1 LFEVK
6 LVLFFLKNYY
16 RPDGI
21 VNMSGTE
28 TKVLILKSAM
38 DIIQND
44 GIGSLTL
51 EKVSKKAKISK
62 GGLLYHFPT
71 KESILNEIFANMLT
85 KFEEKLNISLLTDH
99 SNEWSVNYM
108 KSTLEDLLDTQYQ
121 TSGLILALA
130 TQPALMELL
139 RNKYKEWDKQMNKSK
154 SNSDI
159 SKILRYAADGI
170 WFCEI
175 LGLSKLSKKEKSK
188 LLEQAKILSEEE

>member
-1 LFEVK
+1 
-6 LVLFFLKNYY
+6 
-16 RPDGI
+16 
-21 VNMSGTE
+21 MSGKE
-28 TKVLILKSAM
+28 TKDLILKSAM

-51 EKVSKKAKISK
+51 EKISKRAKISK

-71 KESILNEIFANMLT
+71 KESILNEIFANMLA
-85 KFEEKLNISLLTDH
+85 KFEEKLNTSMQVDH

-108 KSTLEDLLDTQYQ
+108 KSTFEDLLDTQYQ
-121 TSGLILALA
+121 ASGLILALA

-139 RNKYKEWDKQMNKSK
+139 RDKYKEWDKQMNKIS

-159 SKILRYAADGI
+159 LKILRYAADGI
-170 WFCEI
+170 WFCEV

>member
-1 LFEVK
+1 
-6 LVLFFLKNYY
+6 
-16 RPDGI
+16 
-21 VNMSGTE
+21 MSGTE